1 MEERQ
6 REALKRFGLDPDQL
20 IHQDGRYWMTC
31 EQLGTALGY
40 RDPRNGVLKIIERH
54 RKEIQSF
61 ITAVKLTAPSSTKD
75 RRGGGSQDT
84 TVIDTD
90 GQYRIALLA
99 NTPQAVK
106 FRTFVV
112 NMLRA
117 LERQEFVHVSQV
129 REWHESVVAELD
141 AWHDELRELQIGHQ
155 LEKSR
160 SMDMQKFRKMVRY
173 RSIGLTQ
180 KETAKLLDV
189 SRDTVQWAERIAKN
203 DRFGDVVNRIRGK
216 FQVADGPRLRLVE
229 GGAA

>member
-20 IHQDGRYWMTC
+20 IHQDGRYWMTA

-40 RDPRNGVLKIIERH
+40 RNPSRAVRTLIDRHHKELRPYIGGLKL
-54 RKEIQSF
+54 
-61 ITAVKLTAPSSTKD
+61 VPPSGK
-75 RRGGGSQDT
+75 GGPQDT

-99 NTPQAVK
+99 NTPQAAK

-129 REWHESVVAELD
+129 REWQGRVVAQLE
-141 AWHDELRELQIGHQ
+141 AWHNELLEIRISRHLENSKTLDLRKYREM
-155 LEKSR
+155 R
-160 SMDMQKFRKMVRY
+160 RY
-173 RSIGLTQ
+173 RDMGLTQ
-180 KETAKLLDV
+180 KETAKLLDI
-189 SRDTVQWAERIAKN
+189 SRDTIKRAEAVTKAEPFEGIVDDAREM
-203 DRFGDVVNRIRGK
+203 
-216 FQVADGPRLRLVE
+216 FQVPVSASRLALVE